1 MMNKKILC
9 CCLVLVACLLLSGCG
24 QQTPQAAD
32 TRTCAEI
39 ADEVQR
45 AAGFRE
51 LMDMTEKYMEKYL
64 LVDAADM
71 EEWVMRRDASKAT
84 PEMVI
89 LLEVKEGAD
98 QAAIKKLVQEFLDE
112 QISLFKGYQPEKVFM
127 MENAK
132 VQEKGRM
139 IALLVSPDP
148 EKSDAALGEGWK

>member
-1 MMNKKILC
+1 MKKKTAC
-9 CCLVLVACLLLSGCG
+9 CCFILLICLLLAGCG
-24 QQTPQAAD
+24 SQTTQAAE

-39 ADEVQR
+39 ADAAQQ

-51 LMDMTEKYMEKYL
+51 LKDMTQKYMEKYL
-64 LVDAADM
+64 LVDAADFDD
-71 EEWVMRRDASKAT
+71 WIMRRDASKDS

-89 LLEVKEGAD
+89 VLKVKEGAD

-132 VQEKGRM
+132 VREKGRF

>member
-1 MMNKKILC
+1 MKKKALMVC
-9 CCLVLVACLLLSGCG
+9 WMLLVCLALSGCG
-24 QQTPQAAD
+24 SSAQQAAD
-32 TRTCAEI
+32 TRTCQEI
-39 ADEVQR
+39 ADAAQQ

-51 LMDMTEKYMEKYL
+51 LTDMTEKYMEKYL
-64 LVDAADM
+64 LVDASDLD
-71 EEWVMRRDASKAT
+71 EWVMRRDASKAS

-89 LLEVKEGAD
+89 LLKVKEGAD

-132 VQEKGRM
+132 VLEKGRM

-148 EKSDAALGEGWK
+148 EKSNAALGSGWN